1 MSDNNF
7 DPPIDTNYY
16 SKIGN
21 SNTRILDLVLII
33 YIADWWHTSNLIL
46 PFKYVFSPKR
56 LISMQKDEKYD
67 VSRRGFLKTVG
78 TAVVGLAVGAG
89 VGYGV
94 YPTINP
100 SEAGK
105 TVTVTTGEGPGGIT
119 SIPVEGKEPHERLM
133 HAMKF
138 VAERDGLKGK
148 NLVLMHP
155 GGGSASYDAVKDEF
169 ESETGVMFEHSEVPL
184 NEIFDKAMLEAVSKA
199 GEYDL
204 FSIQPMMIADMAESG
219 LITPL
224 DDYVKWFDNRF
235 HGMPDG
241 YVYPLDHIMAEYEGK
256 IYAAVQDGEY
266 PLMAPKTW
274 EEYIQMGEFF
284 NRPDEDRYG
293 ITELRSAERGYI
305 KWFGYYSCRK
315 YPSMLPFDE
324 NMDALLNTDE
334 GIKATELF
342 LEALKYMPSE
352 TPSWD
357 FQPVNYAFA
366 SGNVFLNYNFPS
378 AANFFN
384 TPDTSNIVGRYT
396 VDVVPGA
403 YVEGPGGK
411 EILLRRTVQGAGW
424 SIPVS
429 NYSKMKDFAALYAMW
444 LTSPEKAV
452 IASSAKA
459 SWMDPCRYNQLGPN
473 ADPREQAA
481 RGARTLEV
489 TLTSAQI
496 TVPVICGVR
505 GGFEYNTTLSRN
517 LHATQLGTMDA
528 AECMERTA
536 KEWDEITDRIGREEQ
551 VAAWIDYMKYYPTA
565 IL

>member
-1 MSDNNF
+1 
-7 DPPIDTNYY
+7 
-16 SKIGN
+16 
-21 SNTRILDLVLII
+21 
-33 YIADWWHTSNLIL
+33 
-46 PFKYVFSPKR
+46 
-56 LISMQKDEKYD
+56 MQKDEKYD
-67 VSRRGFLKTVG
+67 LSRRSFLKTVG

-89 VGYGV
+89 IGYGV

-100 SEAGK
+100 SGAEK
-105 TVTVTTGEGPGGIT
+105 TVTVTTGDGPGGIT

-133 HAMKF
+133 NAMKF

-148 NLVLMHP
+148 NLVVMHP

-169 ESETGVMFEHSEVPL
+169 ESETGVIFEHSEVPL
-184 NEIFDKAMLEAVSKA
+184 NEIFDKAMLEAVSKS
-199 GEYDL
+199 GDYDL

-241 YVYPLDHIMAEYEGK
+241 YVYPLDHIMAEYKGK
-256 IYAAVQDGEY
+256 IYAAVQDGDIFVNYINTDMFNDTNEQEGFEQQYGY

-293 ITELRSAERGYI
+293 IVELRSAERGYI

-342 LEALKYMPSE
+342 LEALKYMPTE
-352 TPSWD
+352 TPAWD

-378 AANFFN
+378 AANMYN
-384 TPDTSNIVGRYT
+384 DPQASNIVGRYT

-403 YVEGPGGK
+403 YIEGPGGK

-517 LHATQLGTMDA
+517 LHAAQLGTMDA

-536 KEWDEITDRIGREEQ
+536 EEWDEITDRIGREEQ